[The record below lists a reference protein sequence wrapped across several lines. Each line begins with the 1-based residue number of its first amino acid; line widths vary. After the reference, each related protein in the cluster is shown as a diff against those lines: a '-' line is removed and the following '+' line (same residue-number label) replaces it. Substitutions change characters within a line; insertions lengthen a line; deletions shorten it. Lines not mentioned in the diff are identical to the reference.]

1 MPTLRRLYVYLLSA
15 ISLSML
21 VTGLV
26 LLMGALYEQMG
37 LGGQIAFGGSE
48 GVRQQLSVAAA
59 LIGVGLPVWLI
70 HWWFAERG
78 LNPERPGAEA
88 ERTSAVRALY
98 LTAVLAGS
106 LTAGALAASSLIAA
120 IARGAFGVTND
131 EFGGTDLS
139 IQLATLLVT
148 AVAWAYH
155 VWIQRRDMAQGPV
168 EREASWLPRLYLYGA
183 ALIGLLVGVQALAG
197 LVTLAGEAIWR
208 SSSVI
213 GEESTFQLTRVAN
226 ELGALIVG
234 GGVWA
239 AHWWYGLRLAYGD
252 SWRSPGEAA
261 SRLRLAYFVV
271 VLIVATAALV
281 DRLAQGVRAVIAGAI
296 GAADSLG
303 ATGGDLA
310 REVSVALVVSALWA
324 ITWWLHARWMRAEAR
339 TEAEPGRAAM
349 ADRLEWSAPAL
360 VGLAY
365 GAVGLGWLLGVVI
378 DVGFGGNRTVGGT
391 DFWRVELAAF
401 LAMTILGG
409 ALWLAAWWRMTAR
422 QVADPRGEAVS
433 TVRRVALILPLAGA
447 VIAGLVSLA
456 IVLYRFFGT
465 IFGVTF
471 SQNAISD
478 LSTPLGALLVAILVA
493 GYHGLLLRNDLRLK
507 AASEPETVAA
517 GTAAPPAP
525 APPAVAP
532 PAEQL
537 AGAVVV
543 SGPTDA
549 TSVLLE
555 ALDTVAPLLT
565 APELREHWNDPS
577 ALVDW
582 SVAGLAGHL
591 ARAPRV
597 LLDYLEAP
605 DPQGPPIDGLAY
617 HDAVLPESFDA
628 SDPVHV
634 GIRTRGEEFASGGPE
649 ALMANFTEAHAALA
663 ARLPSEPP
671 ERLLRVV
678 NGIVI
683 RLDDYLRT
691 RLVELVVHADDLAIS
706 IGVPPPTLS
715 PTLTDEVITHL
726 VAVARRRHGDP
737 AVIRALTRRE
747 RDSVEALRIF

>member
-70 HWWFAERG
+70 HWWVAERG

-88 ERTSAVRALY
+88 ERTSALRALY

-106 LTAGALAASSLIAA
+106 LTAGAFAASSLIAA
-120 IARGAFGVTND
+120 IARGAFGVRND
-131 EFGGTDLS
+131 EFGGTDPS

-155 VWIQRRDMAQGPV
+155 VWIQRRDIAQGPV

-183 ALIGLLVGVQALAG
+183 ALIGLLVGVQALAN

-208 SSSVI
+208 SSSII

-226 ELGALIVG
+226 ELGTLIVG
-234 GGVWA
+234 GVAWA
-239 AHWWYGLRLAYGD
+239 AHWWYGLRLAHGD
-252 SWRSPGEAA
+252 SWRSRGEAA

-271 VLIVATAALV
+271 VLVVATAALV
-281 DRLAQGVRAVIAGAI
+281 DHLAQGVRAVVAGAI

-349 ADRLEWSAPAL
+349 VDRLEWSAPAL

-365 GAVGLGWLLGVVI
+365 GAVGLGWLLGLVV
-378 DVGFGGNRTVGGT
+378 DVAFGGNRTVGGT

-401 LAMTILGG
+401 LAMTVLGG

-422 QVADPRGEAVS
+422 HVADPRGEAIS

-507 AASEPETVAA
+507 AASEPETIAA
-517 GTAAPPAP
+517 GTAAPPAA
-525 APPAVAP
+525 APPATAP
-532 PAEQL
+532 AVPL
-537 AGAVVV
+537 SGAVAV

-549 TSVLLE
+549 TSLLLE
-555 ALDTVAPLLT
+555 ALDTVAPLLA

-605 DPQGPPIDGLAY
+605 APQGPPIDGLAY
-617 HDAVLPESFDA
+617 YDAVLPETFDA

-634 GIRTRGEEFASGGPE
+634 GIRTRGEEFATGGPE
-649 ALMANFTEAHAALA
+649 ALMANFTEARAALA
-663 ARLPSEPP
+663 ARVPSEPA

-691 RLVELVVHADDLAIS
+691 RLVELAVHAEDLAIS

-715 PTLTDEVITHL
+715 PTLTDAVIPHL
-726 VAVARRRHGDP
+726 VAVARRRHGDA
-737 AVIRALTRRE
+737 AVILALTRRE
-747 RDSVEALRIF
+747 RDGVEALRIF